1 MAKVVYEARIPL
13 THYQGDSVSEWAVKV
28 VKIKNSYMVTAQE
41 CGFCH
46 IDNEIIKYA
55 LLPHNQVLKDWFY
68 EINRLGYTK
77 KSSVFVG
84 RGSANTCLSGI
95 KDELIAVHL
104 AQFLEL
110 VALNAVNE
118 VNDVGFDLLDR
129 AEILFKDV
137 PIEAYDIIKN
147 RQTANEVV
155 ALQSIFLNNRSS
167 LCQ

>member
-1 MAKVVYEARIPL
+1 MAKVIYEARIPL

-41 CGFCH
+41 HGFCH

-55 LLPHNQVLKDWFY
+55 LLPHSQVLKDWFY

-84 RGSANTCLSGI
+84 RGSANTCLNGI
-95 KDELIAVHL
+95 KDESIAVHL

-118 VNDVGFDLLDR
+118 VGDIGFELLDR
-129 AEILFKDV
+129 AEILFRDV

-147 RQTANEVV
+147 RQTSNEVI
-155 ALQSIFLNNRSS
+155 ALQSIFMDKKELV
-167 LCQ
+167 